1 MFTSKGSPVFAKT
14 GDERG
19 RGEQEP
25 RRPGKAPAPGAKP
38 KRPVPT
44 PAEVFPPHRRK
55 PAPAQQPPAPAA
67 PPPDKDGAEQ
77 GGGPGEG

>member
-1 MFTSKGSPVFAKT
+1 MFTSQGSPVFAKAD

-19 RGEQEP
+19 TGEKEP
-25 RRPGKAPAPGAKP
+25 RRPGKAPSPGAKP

-55 PAPAQQPPAPAA
+55 PAPQQPPAPATR
-67 PPPDKDGAEQ
+67 PPDKDGGEA
-77 GGGPGEG
+77 GPGQG